1 MQFIDHTSHIFSLTE
16 YQNRPVGYEYSLN
29 EYVVWLDN
37 PSEDRKLSIDM
48 PYIVPLRMVLN
59 KDDKYKDVEIL
70 VEGSNY
76 FKILGSKTIQ
86 DLIEE
91 NKSVFEIS
99 IDEDKLTDKLTN
111 DDLLFLDGITSADG
125 INGVLVPFY
134 IYGESSDEGTFMTN
148 ILIHVTYEDESESW
162 CPITVGG
169 EFYDECEPLKINGAN
184 MGVELPKEILTAIY
198 QNSFW
203 NENPDESLY
212 TRKLKE
218 IMLNYMHIRGE
229 CGNYESALDSL
240 KWFGYGSHMNIS
252 RLLDNDNQFTD
263 TYVHDVF
270 EVESDTLFSW
280 SNFRHTTLVSIW
292 MNSNQETDEIDWFDW
307 NEEFVGEGK
316 PIMEDL
322 TKKLIY
328 DTYDEGDI
336 KFWRPWYIWGIDEM
350 YLKMARVAYY
360 WKKYFLPIN
369 TCLHSASFRTT
380 VHLNDIK
387 YIVKPHVDI
396 ARTDSS
402 FSDTSVKFPG
412 YHNIYLYNQEHYMDE
427 CYNEM
432 STYKELGEETEEQ
445 IVYINDICAEIPIY
459 FEGDNDEDYYDCYLV
474 LTREGR
480 KVYESSFS
488 FIQKKGKEKYNSFIL
503 IPKSLVK
510 SYNKAYWINKNYR
523 LAILCN
529 GNWFYYD
536 FVLKVPEFQLNMGTL
551 EYKYYNASET
561 TVLNPGDD
569 GYIDISEIGDEAG
582 LTDEEKAK
590 LNVITTSKSMFTQ
603 INKIYDGT
611 EGTEEDLKD
620 NTNLNSILGEPW
632 VDFNSFMYVPQLTEV
647 NDINFF
653 DKLKYS
659 INAAQDMEGNT
670 TIISQNGNTG
680 QTMSLNS
687 YCEYL
692 ASKCYIYNTGIK
704 YKYATYHKKDTI
716 IPMFMF
722 NNGIKLAN
730 VDKEMGY
737 KLKKFN
743 VDVLFDVDSDNTYYA
758 KKTFTLEDLENA
770 QLKDWAISVDD
781 VRNYSISDEKLA
793 MYREDLG
800 LIVTMGKNNTIDWA
814 NSINQNRGAGYDFAN
829 FFVDEHLT
837 HQPNMTVRFVTTGTI
852 ETPSGREYNFGGYK
866 KNGDPRIFT
875 DVNIDLYN
883 STSACTMRCNC
894 AFGNSISCIW
904 KGANQDSDYQKERK
918 DELAGGDEELQ
929 KLISA
934 NVQSAIDNL
943 ISEQC
948 YELGIVE
955 NPKYMNRVIIYNLYV
970 TKGNREDIKENL
982 GVKCKPSTIN
992 QMPYDSDM
1000 HDVIWYHKN
1009 NKKYWYQQPKTVALY
1024 KMFFNNDGS
1033 TKLNLNSS
1041 QAYQYDFYLMHDE
1054 EHWFGVFIS
1063 QLPIDYADNDE
1074 WLELQ
1079 DIYELETE
1087 EGYKFRLKKQKSGNR
1102 FLINRMLYTEATP
1115 THHFD
1120 NDDLIVMTLDNV
1132 QFPFILDKTTKWEV
1146 KPLSLN
1152 SNSIANIVGTSNAA
1166 IISIP
1171 DGKSGNVSGYYDVD
1185 IRYSVDGIVDHQQKK
1200 HTRILI
1206 S

>member
-16 YQNRPVGYEYSLN
+16 YKNRPVGYEYSLN
-29 EYVVWLDN
+29 EYVVWLDS
-37 PSEDRKLSIDM
+37 PSEDRKLSVNM

-59 KDDKYKDVEIL
+59 KDDKYKDVEML

-99 IDEDKLTDKLTN
+99 IDEDKLTDRLVN
-111 DDLLFLDGITSADG
+111 DDLLFLEGITSHDG

-134 IYGESSDEGTFMTN
+134 IYGESSDEGTFLTN
-148 ILIHVTYEDESESW
+148 ILVHVTYEDDSESW
-162 CPITVGG
+162 CPITIGG
-169 EFYDECEPLKINGAN
+169 EFYDECEPLKVNGAN

-203 NENPDESLY
+203 NANPDEALY
-212 TRKLKE
+212 ARKLKE

-263 TYVHDVF
+263 TYIHDVF

-292 MNSNQETDEIDWFDW
+292 MNSNQETNEIDWFDW

-387 YIVKPHVDI
+387 YEVKPHVDI
-396 ARTDSS
+396 ARTDTS
-402 FSDTSVKFPG
+402 FSNTKVKFSG
-412 YHNIYLYNQEHYMDE
+412 NHNIYLYNQEHYMDT

-432 STYKELGEETEEQ
+432 STYKELGEDTDEQ
-445 IVYINDICAEIPIY
+445 IIYINDICAEIPIY
-459 FEGDNDEDYYDCYLV
+459 FEGTNDEDYYDCHLI
-474 LTREGR
+474 LTRESR
-480 KVYESSFS
+480 KVYESNFS

-503 IPKSLVK
+503 VPKSLVK
-510 SYNKAYWINKNYR
+510 NYNKSYWINKNYR

-536 FVLKVPEFQLNMGTL
+536 FTLKVPEFQLNIGTL
-551 EYKYYNASET
+551 EYQYYNATET
-561 TVLNPGDD
+561 TILKPGDD
-569 GYIDISEIGDEAG
+569 GYIDIDEIDEESG
-582 LTDEEKAK
+582 LTEEEKAN

-603 INKIYDGT
+603 VNKIYDGD
-611 EGTEEDLKD
+611 EEVDDKH
-620 NTNLNSILGEPW
+620 NLNAQLGESW
-632 VDFNSFMYVPQLTEV
+632 VDFNAFMYVPQLSEV
-647 NDINFF
+647 NDVNFF
-653 DKLKYS
+653 DKLKSS
-659 INAAQDMEGNT
+659 IDSAQDMEGGSGSIN
-670 TIISQNGNTG
+670 ISQNGNTA
-680 QTMSLNS
+680 QTLSMNS

-692 ASKCYIYNTGIK
+692 ASKCYIYNIGLKETK
-704 YKYATYHKKDTI
+704 VVWNKKDAVV
-716 IPMFMF
+716 PMFMF

-730 VDKEMGY
+730 VDKDMGY
-737 KLKKFN
+737 KLKSFN
-743 VDVLFDVDSDNTYYA
+743 VELLFDVDSDNTYYA
-758 KKTFTLEDLENA
+758 KKTYDLDDIEKL
-770 QLKDWAISVDD
+770 QETSWAISVDD
-781 VRNYSISDEKLA
+781 VRNYTISEERLA
-793 MYREDLG
+793 AFRKELG
-800 LIVTMGKNNTIDWA
+800 MDVVQNRDGSIDW
-814 NSINQNRGAGYDFAN
+814 NTSRTNNFNHYGGDIDFVN
-829 FFVDEHLT
+829 FFIDEHLN
-837 HQPNMTVRFVTTGTI
+837 HQPNLTIRFVVTGKI
-852 ETPSGREYNFGGYK
+852 ETPSGKEYNFGGYK
-866 KNGDPRIFT
+866 RNGDPRIFKDIT
-875 DVNIDLYN
+875 IELFN
-883 STSACTMRCNC
+883 STSECTMNC
-894 AFGNSISCIW
+894 SCPFKKYCKWKGNSSDKEY
-904 KGANQDSDYQKERK
+904 KGERK
-918 DELAGGDEELQ
+918 DDLAEGNDELQ
-929 KLISA
+929 KLISE

-948 YELGIVE
+948 YSVGIVD
-955 NPKYMNRVIIYNLYV
+955 NPKYMSRVIVYDLYV
-970 TKGNREDIKENL
+970 TKGDRKSIKENL
-982 GVKCKPSTIN
+982 GKDCKPSSIKV
-992 QMPYDSDM
+992 MAYDSDI
-1000 HDVIWYHKN
+1000 HDVIWYHKG

-1024 KMFFNNDGS
+1024 KMFFNNDGT
-1033 TKLNLNSS
+1033 TKINMNSS
-1041 QAYQYDFYLMHDE
+1041 QAYQYDFYLMHDDDN
-1054 EHWFGVFIS
+1054 WYGVFIS

-1074 WLELQ
+1074 WLELPDVYQ
-1079 DIYELETE
+1079 LETE
-1087 EGYKFRLKKQKSGNR
+1087 DYKFKLKKYKSGNR
-1102 FLINRMLYTEATP
+1102 FLMNRMMYTEATP
-1115 THHFD
+1115 NHHF
-1120 NDDLIVMTLDNV
+1120 NTDDLIVMTLDNV

-1146 KPLSLN
+1146 KPLALN
-1152 SNSIANIVGTSNAA
+1152 SNSIVNIVGTSNAA
-1166 IISIP
+1166 ILSIP
-1171 DGKSGNVSGYYDVD
+1171 DGKSGNVSGYYDIA

-1206 S
+1206 K